1 MIIRKGEEHMKWLIK
16 NGTIASEEKTFLA
29 DLLLEDDKIIKIDT
43 NIEDAEAKC
52 IDAEGCYVMP
62 GAVDIHTHM
71 DLDVGIASLLMTFI
85 QERLLRP
92 VEVQQLSLT
101 IWHLDQKDA
110 I

>member
-1 MIIRKGEEHMKWLIK
+1 MKWLIK

-71 DLDVGIASLLMTFI
+71 DLDVGIARAMTFI

-92 VEVQQLSLT
+92 VVVQQLSLT
-101 IWHLDQKDA
+101 IWHLDQKAA

>member
-1 MIIRKGEEHMKWLIK
+1 M
-16 NGTIASEEKTFLA
+16 
-29 DLLLEDDKIIKIDT
+29 LLEDDKIIKIDT

-71 DLDVGIASLLMTFI
+71 DLDVGIARAIDDFYTGTI
-85 QERLLRP
+85 AAAC
-92 VEVQQLSLT
+92 VVQQLSLT
-101 IWHLDQKDA
+101 IWHLDQKAA

>member
-1 MIIRKGEEHMKWLIK
+1 MKWLIK

-71 DLDVGIASLLMTFI
+71 DLDVGIARAIDDFYTGTI
-85 QERLLRP
+85 AAACGGTYGIWTKRL
-92 VEVQQLSLT
+92 QS
-101 IWHLDQKDA
+101 DA
-110 I
+110 SGKGISQACRS

>member
-16 NGTIASEEKTFLA
+16 NGTIASEEKTILA

-71 DLDVGIASLLMTFI
+71 DLDVGIARAIMTFI

-92 VEVQQLSLT
+92 VVVQQLSLT